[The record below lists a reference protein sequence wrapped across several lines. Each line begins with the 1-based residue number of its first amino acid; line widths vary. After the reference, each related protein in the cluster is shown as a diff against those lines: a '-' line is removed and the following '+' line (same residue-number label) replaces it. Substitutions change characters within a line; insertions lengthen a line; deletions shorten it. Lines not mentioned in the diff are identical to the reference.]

1 MFPPLPKALI
11 DVWEKEKEFPSG
23 ISSNLEFP
31 ILSDQPWEHGHK
43 INAIYAQK
51 FLYTCVHMC
60 VCVCTHNNIN
70 YIRVYMCGSE
80 ETQQEFEER
89 NDVSRVLMC

>member
-43 INAIYAQK
+43 INVIYAQK

-60 VCVCTHNNIN
+60 VCVHIIILIT
-70 YIRVYMCGSE
+70 
-80 ETQQEFEER
+80 
-89 NDVSRVLMC
+89 